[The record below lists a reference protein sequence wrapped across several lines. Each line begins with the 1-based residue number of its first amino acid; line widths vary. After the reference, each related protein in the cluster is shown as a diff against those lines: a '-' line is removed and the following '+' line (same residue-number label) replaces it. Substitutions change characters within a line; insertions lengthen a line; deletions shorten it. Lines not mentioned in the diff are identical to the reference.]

1 MIEKRKNKPN
11 QTETISSILF
21 SASAST
27 DFTNSRAKE
36 NPFIPTVNNVNNR
49 YAIAQHQMAQ
59 EALSFQYRS
68 SPDCFIKAVSVA
80 CRIRELLT

>member
-1 MIEKRKNKPN
+1 VIEKRKNKPN
-11 QTETISSILF
+11 QTETTSSILF

-36 NPFIPTVNNVNNR
+36 NPYIPTVNNDNNR

-59 EALSFQYRS
+59 EALSQQCRS
-68 SPDCFIKAVSVA
+68 SPACFTNAVSVA
-80 CRIRELLT
+80 CRMRELLT